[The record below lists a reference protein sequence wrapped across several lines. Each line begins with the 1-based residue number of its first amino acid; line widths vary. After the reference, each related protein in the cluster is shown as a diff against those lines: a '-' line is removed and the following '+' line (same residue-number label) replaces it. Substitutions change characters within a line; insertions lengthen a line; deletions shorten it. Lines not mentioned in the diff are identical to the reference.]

1 MEFPAKICKQHSQQ
15 QFQKVCKSLTAY
27 VVIALFFAEKE
38 EHVFVRHLYLDD
50 ICLPPA
56 DSMVQSGACS
66 AHNIQAIEIHSVIIN
81 LITNNT
87 MPRLAAI
94 AAIALVGSANA
105 FTGEENLAVDTN
117 DIVISILTT
126 WFDDL
131 VCQHV
136 LLQYHHLTLP
146 S

>member
-1 MEFPAKICKQHSQQ
+1 
-15 QFQKVCKSLTAY
+15 
-27 VVIALFFAEKE
+27 
-38 EHVFVRHLYLDD
+38 
-50 ICLPPA
+50 
-56 DSMVQSGACS
+56 
-66 AHNIQAIEIHSVIIN
+66 
-81 LITNNT
+81 

-94 AAIALVGSANA
+94 AAIALVSSANA